1 MSDARKASTTTSV
14 IAMTPSSSSVR
25 PISCSPT
32 GKPWNNSGSSGQ
44 RNVNET
50 YPRHPVSAPPRPQRK
65 VCALQWSRSQQKL
78 NCGVG
83 REEARGLT
91 HLVHRLVLVV
101 PELVRGH
108 DPIQSPVDVRDREHG
123 RRIVEV
129 VAEARV
135 EVVSVPCE

>member
-1 MSDARKASTTTSV
+1 MEQLRVVCTKKCEGHVSASPGVCPATPTAQGAR
-14 IAMTPSSSSVR
+14 IAMVEITA
-25 PISCSPT
+25 
-32 GKPWNNSGSSGQ
+32 
-44 RNVNET
+44 E
-50 YPRHPVSAPPRPQRK
+50 
-65 VCALQWSRSQQKL
+65 L
-78 NCGVG
+78 NWGVG

-108 DPIQSPVDVRDREHG
+108 GRVQSPVDVCDREH
-123 RRIVEV
+123 RSCIVEV